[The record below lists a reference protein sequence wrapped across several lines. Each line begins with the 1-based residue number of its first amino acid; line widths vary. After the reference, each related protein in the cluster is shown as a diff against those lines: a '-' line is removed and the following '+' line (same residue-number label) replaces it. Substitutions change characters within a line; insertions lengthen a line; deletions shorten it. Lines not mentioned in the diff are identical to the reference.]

1 MTGPLQTTRFPEYF
15 KPTFEIYCSGKKS
28 FFSKQSCDGQWSP
41 GHPRALME
49 MCNEIFA
56 VFMPA
61 NTTTILRSMNQR
73 VILNFKSYYLRNMF
87 YKGIAAI
94 NNDSSYGS
102 KQIEQITFW
111 REFTILYAMKNICDS
126 QEEVKISILTG
137 VWKKSVPTLSN
148 DIEGFKISVE
158 EITSNVIEIA

>member
-1 MTGPLQTTRFPEYF
+1 
-15 KPTFEIYCSGKKS
+15 
-28 FFSKQSCDGQWSP
+28 
-41 GHPRALME
+41 ME

-61 NTTTILRSMNQR
+61 NTTAILRSMNQR

-94 NNDSSYGS
+94 NNDSPYGS

-111 REFTILYAMKNICDS
+111 KEFTILYAMKNICDS
-126 QEEVKISILTG
+126 
-137 VWKKSVPTLSN
+137 
-148 DIEGFKISVE
+148 
-158 EITSNVIEIA
+158 